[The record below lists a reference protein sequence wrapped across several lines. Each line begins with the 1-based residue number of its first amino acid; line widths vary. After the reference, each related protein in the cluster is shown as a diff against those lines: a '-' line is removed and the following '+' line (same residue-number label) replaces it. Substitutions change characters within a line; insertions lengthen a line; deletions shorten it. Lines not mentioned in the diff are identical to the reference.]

1 MVFFYVWKLLR
12 FLILEMFAIY
22 FVWLRGFRWCFLI
35 YSCWIPNAQQ
45 SNIHCFIRQND
56 IFVHSIYLCLARI
69 ICEAKEKRLKKKQFP
84 SIQSEFR
91 WDFSVVYN
99 IHIVEILVC
108 ARDDFSSVS
117 HSMAILFGF
126 ASVRLISVACHPSIA
141 TICIAILVANMRA
154 FWRLIIT
161 TIHKILFGF
170 IFIVIAF
177 NTSCLCHG

>member
-1 MVFFYVWKLLR
+1 MVFFYVWILLR
-12 FLILEMFAIY
+12 FLYLSAIY

-35 YSCWIPNAQQ
+35 YWCWIPNAQQ

-56 IFVHSIYLCLARI
+56 IFVHSIYLCLVRI
-69 ICEAKEKRLKKKQFP
+69 ICEAKEKRLETKSNFLRSNP
-84 SIQSEFR
+84 NF
-91 WDFSVVYN
+91 
-99 IHIVEILVC
+99 VEIFLSYIIYISLRFLC
-108 ARDDFSSVS
+108 ARNDFSSVS
-117 HSMAILFGF
+117 HSMAILFGLT
-126 ASVRLISVACHPSIA
+126 SHQLIYVACHPSIA